1 MKKFA
6 VQLMS
11 NRFGIVLAALNVCY
25 FISRN
30 FVAYAF
36 SHGDGERCFFAK
48 RYLFQWIDAQCA
60 EFTLYINLPA
70 LMMSAIQDNLMQSVF
85 PDLCIFTQAKFKI
98 VFLMIFIILQ
108 WLFIGWTA
116 QSIARAIRP
125 KNN

>member
-6 VQLMS
+6 VELTS

-36 SHGDGERCFFAK
+36 SHGDGDKCFFVK
-48 RYLFQWIDAQCA
+48 QHVFQWMKFQCA
-60 EFTLYINLPA
+60 DILLYINLPA
-70 LMMSAIQDNLMQSVF
+70 LAASAVQGKLMKNLF
-85 PDLCIFTQAKFKI
+85 PDLCSFTHSQFQI
-98 VFLMIFIILQ
+98 IFLMIFITLQ

-116 QSIARAIRP
+116 QTIARAIQQ